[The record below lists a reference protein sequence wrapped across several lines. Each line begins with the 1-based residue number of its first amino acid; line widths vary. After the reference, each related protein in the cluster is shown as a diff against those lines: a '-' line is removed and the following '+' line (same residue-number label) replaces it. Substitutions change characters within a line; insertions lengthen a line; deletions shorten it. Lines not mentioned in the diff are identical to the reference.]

1 MFRVMRNGAS
11 GGTPRARL
19 AADALRSRLPPGW
32 GVQLRPGADDAGILT
47 LRAPDGRRA
56 KLRLIPRKQ
65 ILPRDVANIL
75 AQPSGLGERLI
86 IAPFL
91 SPRARELLAAAG
103 ASYADETGN
112 LRVVVRDPAVFVES
126 QGADRDPKR
135 RPRPLQSLKGAA
147 AARVVRALCDFSP
160 PYGVRTL
167 AERSGTPLGTVSRVV
182 SFLEGE
188 AVIHRDEKKQIL
200 TVDRPALIQ
209 RWVADYSVTGSNVMR
224 SYLEPRG
231 LGALA
236 PKLASL
242 ARYAVTGSMAI
253 PGSVAPA
260 RLAAVYV
267 DDAEDAAK
275 TLELVPTE
283 AGANVWLL
291 EPFDAVVFERTR
303 SVKLSSGTTIVAA
316 ALSQVAADLMTSP
329 GRAPQEAEALLAQMK
344 GSEGGGRQKP

>member
-1 MFRVMRNGAS
+1 LPEILSGRV
-11 GGTPRARL
+11 
-19 AADALRSRLPPGW
+19 
-32 GVQLRPGADDAGILT
+32 
-47 LRAPDGRRA
+47 
-56 KLRLIPRKQ
+56 
-65 ILPRDVANIL
+65 
-75 AQPSGLGERLI
+75 
-86 IAPFL
+86 
-91 SPRARELLAAAG
+91 
-103 ASYADETGN
+103 
-112 LRVVVRDPAVFVES
+112 AV
-126 QGADRDPKR
+126 
-135 RPRPLQSLKGAA
+135 
-147 AARVVRALCDFSP
+147 C
-160 PYGVRTL
+160 
-167 AERSGTPLGTVSRVV
+167 
-182 SFLEGE
+182 

-200 TVDRPALIQ
+200 AVDRLALIQ

-303 SVKLSSGTTIVAA
+303 SVQLSSGTTIVAA